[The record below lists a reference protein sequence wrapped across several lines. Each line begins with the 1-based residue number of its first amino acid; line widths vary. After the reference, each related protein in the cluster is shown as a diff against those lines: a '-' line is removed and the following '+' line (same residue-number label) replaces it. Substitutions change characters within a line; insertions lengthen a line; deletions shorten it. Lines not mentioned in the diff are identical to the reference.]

1 MPDSAR
7 SPIIT
12 LMSDL
17 GIDGHSLAKLKG
29 KISRLV
35 QPKTIVDICH
45 HYRSDQIPE
54 IVAHL
59 SALNEYFPAGT
70 IHIVAVGI
78 PEQES
83 TEIHLCHYNDQVFIS
98 GNRNLFTL
106 AWGDTLSTTY
116 ILSQIAGKNTHIDW
130 MTSVSDLVFA
140 TTKGV
145 QPTYLMQVQ
154 NTNKNQFSV
163 ISATGSHTISSKL
176 ISCSI
181 ASIDNFG
188 NIVLN
193 LKTAEFQ
200 RLFENKGFRIDL
212 IQLPSVTSASKN
224 YHDVAAGE
232 PLLLMNSLGYLELAI
247 NRGSVADNLNLSNLS
262 SAELFYERINIFFQ

>member
-1 MPDSAR
+1 MPDEAR

-29 KISRLV
+29 KILGLA

-59 SALNEYFPAGT
+59 SALDEYFPAGT

-83 TEIHLCHYNDQVFIS
+83 TEIHLCHYKGQVFIS
-98 GNRNLFTL
+98 GNSNLFAL
-106 AWGDTLSTTY
+106 AWGDILSTTY
-116 ILSQIAGKNTHIDW
+116 VLKQMVRNDTYIDW
-130 MTSVSDLVFA
+130 MTSLSDLVLA
-140 TTKGV
+140 TITGG
-145 QPTYLMQVQ
+145 QPTYLVQAQ

-193 LKTAEFQ
+193 LKTVEFQ

-247 NRGSVADNLNLSNLS
+247 NGGSVADNLNLSNLS
-262 SAELFYERINIFFQ
+262 GAELFYERINIFFQ